1 MSAAEQAK
9 PGEHAKC
16 LHCDLFLVPMGGR
29 MAVPVR
35 PIRQW
40 PTGGQSKA
48 MSEQPIPPTPR
59 EIATRLAAMAAEM
72 QDLGAC
78 MDYFGGFNARI
89 AQHGAQMV
97 AGGLMVQAWADA
109 VMDEVRA

>member
-1 MSAAEQAK
+1 MSG
-9 PGEHAKC
+9 PNKC
-16 LHCDLFLVPMGGR
+16 LHCHLLLVPMGRG
-29 MAVPVR
+29 VVSSVQ

-40 PTGGQSKA
+40 PTGGQPKA
-48 MSEQPIPPTPR
+48 MSEQAVPPTPR
-59 EIATRLAAMAAEM
+59 EIATRLAALAAEM

-97 AGGLMVQAWADA
+97 AVGLVVQAWADA
-109 VMDEVRA
+109 VMDEVRAV